1 MALADPKAWELV
13 QQAMNFFQRNILNR
27 STLLCSKANNR
38 LRIDN
43 TTAVACI
50 EKCSST
56 KETLLGLTEDI
67 FNWAYERNV
76 TLSAVHIPGIDN
88 IDADRASRD
97 ANIDTEWMIKPKIFA
112 SLYTIF
118 SKPSIDLFACR
129 INAQL
134 PKYVS
139 WRPDPNAYDT
149 DAFTMPW
156 TNDYFYAF
164 PPFSVIGRSLQK
176 IQQEG
181 ASGLM
186 VLPLWPTRTW
196 FPRALQML
204 TATPRLLPQ
213 HSLTLPQ
220 DPQRQHP
227 LSHKLIL
234 VAMELSGDPW
244 KTKFFRHKLP
254 VFSCPLGDR
263 EQKYN
268 MGSISRNL

>member
-67 FNWAYERNV
+67 FTWAYESNV
-76 TLSAVHIPGIDN
+76 TLSAVHIPGTDN

-97 ANIDTEWMIKPKIFA
+97 ANIDTEWMIKPQIFS
-112 SLYTIF
+112 SLCIIF

-149 DAFTMPW
+149 NAFTMP
-156 TNDYFYAF
+156 
-164 PPFSVIGRSLQK
+164 
-176 IQQEG
+176 
-181 ASGLM
+181 
-186 VLPLWPTRTW
+186 
-196 FPRALQML
+196 
-204 TATPRLLPQ
+204 
-213 HSLTLPQ
+213 
-220 DPQRQHP
+220 
-227 LSHKLIL
+227 
-234 VAMELSGDPW
+234 
-244 KTKFFRHKLP
+244 
-254 VFSCPLGDR
+254 
-263 EQKYN
+263 
-268 MGSISRNL
+268 